1 MASRQTRQKLS
12 RLRENMMQSI
22 TKIGLACMVITGN
35 LNRQEYYNLDID
47 LRSYFKY
54 IPIVLYLQQGI
65 PKGFCR

>member
-1 MASRQTRQKLS
+1 
-12 RLRENMMQSI
+12 MQSI